1 MQHLWLYSIFYI
13 QSNLNNFLTLFAGL
27 NMNSQVSIYD
37 ASDEL
42 SGTNRSKRKA
52 DEEAVKEAEPTP
64 KRVSRSAK
72 AAPEPEIKE
81 PEAVPEVAPTPKR
94 TLRSAMAAKEPETA
108 APATKRTSR

>member
-1 MQHLWLYSIFYI
+1 
-13 QSNLNNFLTLFAGL
+13 
-27 NMNSQVSIYD
+27 MNSHVSVYD
-37 ASDEL
+37 ASDKL
-42 SGTNRSKRKA
+42 SCIKNSKRKY
-52 DEEAVKEAEPTP
+52 EAVTEAEPAPTP